1 MAIERFGCAH
11 LVVLRWLWQLDC
23 KAFFCFLLVQAWAL
37 PQPVQSS
44 EQQEKNILCATE
56 LLLFY
61 WISPRAKLT
70 NLSSQHHPPN
80 PFPPTKLT
88 VPTPK
93 YLYSYI
99 TSKHVLATL
108 QTLVLRKHLVSYL
121 EEKWECLVLHTAV
134 EESPSRSVLSA
145 VHQVTIQHNPL
156 SKCTHSTGLKSRFSR
171 CLSSKTSSDL
181 PFFTPFGRNCL
192 PVGGSV
198 FACCRS
204 HWILHLVQQFS
215 AFSGHCP
222 LGLAFLSCSP
232 QIPADYLRKKA

>member
-1 MAIERFGCAH
+1 MRSSGSSKVVMAAGSQGLF
-11 LVVLRWLWQLDC
+11 LFV
-23 KAFFCFLLVQAWAL
+23 FCSFRPELCRNQCSL
-37 PQPVQSS
+37 QSNR
-44 EQQEKNILCATE
+44 KNILCATE

-121 EEKWECLVLHTAV
+121 EEKWECLVLHTAG
-134 EESPSRSVLSA
+134 EESPSQSVLSA
-145 VHQVTIQHNPL
+145 VHQVTIQYNPL
-156 SKCTHSTGLKSRFSR
+156 SKCTHST
-171 CLSSKTSSDL
+171 
-181 PFFTPFGRNCL
+181 
-192 PVGGSV
+192 
-198 FACCRS
+198 
-204 HWILHLVQQFS
+204 
-215 AFSGHCP
+215 
-222 LGLAFLSCSP
+222 
-232 QIPADYLRKKA
+232 